1 VTPRRDLR
9 RLLRWYPS
17 RWRSRYEEEFLAFL
31 DDRYGTTGLPWKA
44 QISIAF
50 AGLRERSYDSGIVG
64 TKSTAATQR
73 KSGALVVLV
82 AWSMMVVGGAVLQ
95 KTSEHYASSLTI
107 HSHFFAQLAFNV
119 AAGSGVV
126 GSLLVLAGAVVAIP
140 AFARLLQEE
149 KWSSIRRTIVM
160 PLISAAMLITMV
172 VGLSVWAHHLTSAQ
186 RNGSNNL
193 YSSAFLACALMVVV
207 TTAMLTTAAIRVANR
222 CQLTAKELRRESLI
236 ALGVS
241 LSSIFVIAGAITWWI
256 QMARDSSWFLG
267 SPANGLSSSPWSANL
282 VVAVAVMVLGTV
294 TALWGASRV
303 VLSYR
308 TNRQI
313 VR

>member
-1 VTPRRDLR
+1 
-9 RLLRWYPS
+9 
-17 RWRSRYEEEFLAFL
+17 
-31 DDRYGTTGLPWKA
+31 
-44 QISIAF
+44 
-50 AGLRERSYDSGIVG
+50 
-64 TKSTAATQR
+64 
-73 KSGALVVLV
+73 
-82 AWSMMVVGGAVLQ
+82 
-95 KTSEHYASSLTI
+95 
-107 HSHFFAQLAFNV
+107 
-119 AAGSGVV
+119 
-126 GSLLVLAGAVVAIP
+126 
-140 AFARLLQEE
+140 
-149 KWSSIRRTIVM
+149 
-160 PLISAAMLITMV
+160 
-172 VGLSVWAHHLTSAQ
+172 
-186 RNGSNNL
+186 
-193 YSSAFLACALMVVV
+193 MVVV

-313 VR
+313 FR